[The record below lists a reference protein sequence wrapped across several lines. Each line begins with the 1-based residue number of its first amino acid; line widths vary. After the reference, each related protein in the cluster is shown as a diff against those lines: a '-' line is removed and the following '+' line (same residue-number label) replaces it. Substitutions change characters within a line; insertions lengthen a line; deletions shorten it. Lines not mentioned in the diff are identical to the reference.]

1 MAVSLRIIF
10 VLCLPTLSM
19 LHFCATWN
27 ACRCCSG
34 PATLARSLPAQS
46 FSPAYSSAS
55 WQASSGNFPASC
67 SSVCLHRHHHQLYR
81 LRSLRLD
88 NNCISQLTFGGVD
101 VVQSSVVSAATS
113 TPKSNTSSTTP
124 KLLAKRFSLQSDTN
138 ISGEDRS
145 LMEQLYFPNITLL
158 DLSNNSIESIPLSIS
173 QLTQLAEL
181 KISNNGV
188 RELPPEIGLMKKLWF
203 LDYSGCPVETTLHSL
218 LGDKSKKTASVLGYL
233 KSVHEEATTF
243 NRMKLMF
250 VGVQGIGKTTLLT
263 QLRREEG
270 CRTPTT
276 GCHWTQRMHSSSE
289 VKNKDHKGQNI
300 STVGVDIGDLVIRRR
315 DGEVVFRTWDFGGQ
329 REYYATHQY
338 FLTKRSLYLV
348 VWRLTDGEKGV
359 AEILQW
365 LINIQ
370 VICILILWLSLCIC
384 SCFILC
390 FYAVS

>member
-1 MAVSLRIIF
+1 M
-10 VLCLPTLSM
+10 
-19 LHFCATWN
+19 W
-27 ACRCCSG
+27 CCSG
-34 PATLARSLPAQS
+34 PLSLARSFPGRS
-46 FSPAYSSAS
+46 FSPAISAS
-55 WQASSGNFPASC
+55 LQASSLNSPASC
-67 SSVCLHRHHHQLYR
+67 SPVCFHRHHRQLDR

-88 NNCISQLTFGGVD
+88 NNCIVQLSFAGSD
-101 VVQSSVVSAATS
+101 VQSDSSKLTASSAGGG
-113 TPKSNTSSTTP
+113 TP
-124 KLLAKRFSLQSDTN
+124 KLHAKRFSLQSDNTN
-138 ISGEDRS
+138 VFGDDRS
-145 LMEQLYFPNITLL
+145 QTDQLYFPNVTLL
-158 DLSNNSIESIPLSIS
+158 DLSNNSIECIPLSVTHM
-173 QLTQLAEL
+173 TQLAEL

-188 RELPPEIGLMKKLWF
+188 RELPCEMGLMKKLWF
-203 LDYSGCPVETTLHSL
+203 LDYSGCPVETTLRSL
-218 LGDKSKKTASVLGYL
+218 LGDKARKTASVLGYL

-270 CRTPTT
+270 CKTPPTSAS
-276 GCHWTQRMHSSSE
+276 HWTQRMHATSD

-300 STVGVDIGDLVIRRR
+300 STVGVDIGDLAIRRR
-315 DGEVVFRTWDFGGQ
+315 DREVVFRTWDFGGQ

-370 VICILILWLSLCIC
+370 VSFTLLLTVFSLLTI
-384 SCFILC
+384 FIVL
-390 FYAVS
+390 